1 MKIIINVPCQDMRRI
16 VPNLLRL
23 RITVS
28 LQNTYSRIQIENYRK
43 IICKRLGF
51 HSYIVFVSVAESSS
65 VGWPGHIYIDM

>member
-1 MKIIINVPCQDMRRI
+1 MKIIINAPCQDMRRI

-23 RITVS
+23 RITES